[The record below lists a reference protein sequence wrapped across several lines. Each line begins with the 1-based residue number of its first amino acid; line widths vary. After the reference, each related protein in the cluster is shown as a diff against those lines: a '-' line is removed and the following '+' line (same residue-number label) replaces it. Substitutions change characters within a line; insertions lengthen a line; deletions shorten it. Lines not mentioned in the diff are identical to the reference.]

1 MLLLILFIDL
11 EEKNILQVKRNAFQ
25 KLVKKIN
32 IYGSS
37 VYIKH
42 DNNPLYINRLINN
55 QYCALNKCI
64 LKISENPKFLKS

>member
-11 EEKNILQVKRNAFQ
+11 EEKIFFKLKEMLFKNLLKKFNIN
-25 KLVKKIN
+25 
-32 IYGSS
+32 GSS

>member
-1 MLLLILFIDL
+1 MLFKNLL
-11 EEKNILQVKRNAFQ
+11 
-25 KLVKKIN
+25 KKFN

-64 LKISENPKFLKS
+64 LKIGENPKFLKS